1 MAKMI
6 NGSITLSDSERM
18 ELRQKLIYPP
28 NNPYRD
34 KFLSEVDKMD
44 ISTAPNGFTVTW
56 RDDTYE

>member
-6 NGSITLSDSERM
+6 NGSIKLSDSERM
-18 ELRQKLIYPP
+18 ELRQKLIHPP

-34 KFLSEVDKMD
+34 KFIREVDKMD
-44 ISTAPNGFTVTW
+44 ISPAPNGFTVTW